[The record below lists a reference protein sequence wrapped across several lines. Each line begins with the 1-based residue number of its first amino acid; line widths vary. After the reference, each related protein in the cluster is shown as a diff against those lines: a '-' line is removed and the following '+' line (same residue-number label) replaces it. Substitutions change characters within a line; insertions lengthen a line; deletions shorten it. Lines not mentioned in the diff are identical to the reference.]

1 VRVEIL
7 PVALAI
13 YATASAITFIA
24 FGVDKRRAGRGDRRI
39 PERTLHALEL
49 LGGWPGALLGMQVFR
64 HKRRKAA
71 YFVVTWALAVGH
83 AIAFAAWLWRA

>member
-1 VRVEIL
+1 MRVEVL
-7 PVALAI
+7 LVALPI
-13 YATASAITFIA
+13 YAVVSAITFVA
-24 FGVDKRRAGRGDRRI
+24 FGVDKRRAGRNERRI

-71 YFVVTWALAVGH
+71 YFLVTWALAAGH
-83 AIAFAAWLWRA
+83 AIAFAAWLLRA